1 MNAQPTSNINRT
13 VRRAFNNYKPPE
25 DITVS
30 QWAGKYRV
38 LSRENAA
45 EAGAWRNSRTPYL
58 VEIMDSFTNPKIKK
72 ISLVS
77 SSQVGKSE
85 LLNNIL
91 GYIIHQD
98 PASTLFVQPT
108 VDDAKKYS
116 RLRIAPM
123 IRDTDPLRER
133 VADVKSRDSGNTMLQ
148 KKFPGGMLT
157 MVGSN
162 SASGLAS
169 TPCKYVL
176 GDERDRWA
184 LSAGTEGDPWKL
196 AEARTTTFYN
206 AKMIEVST
214 PTIKGASAIEKGYNA
229 GTRERWCHQCPDC
242 GEWVEITFDDF
253 KFQFETIRQ
262 DRKKDFFIQ
271 ETSWCCPR
279 CGTVHTEEEMRAA
292 PVKWIAQNPEAIK
305 NGHRSFKLSAF
316 ASPWVSWESI
326 AYKFLISKDDPA
338 QLQTFYNTVLGEWWE
353 DRGGTIDNED
363 AMARREEYGAC
374 DDGKPVELPEGVLV
388 LTCGVDTQNDRL
400 EYEVVG
406 HGFYGETWGIKKGV
420 CMGDPNTEAPWER
433 LDDILDHVY
442 KFKDGRGLKLSI
454 TFVDSG
460 GLRTQDVYTQ
470 CAKRLP
476 KRVFAIKGQ
485 GGDGVPFTR
494 PPTKIKQVVDGRTIG
509 QVWLYS
515 LGVDAGKADVMN
527 NIKVQE
533 PGPKYCHFPLD
544 NSRGYDSRFF
554 EGLLSEKLVQKV
566 VNGRTKWAW
575 EKIAEH
581 IRNEPLDCRVYA
593 LAAFRVLDPDL
604 DAVAARLRTANGEP
618 VPQQQPQRKPRPKVK
633 KSNALG
639 EW

>member
-1 MNAQPTSNINRT
+1 MSNIDRT
-13 VRRAFNNYKPPE
+13 VRRAFSNYKPPE

-30 QWAGKYRV
+30 EWATKYRV

-45 EAGAWRNSRTPYL
+45 EAGPWRNSRTPYL
-58 VEIMDSFTNPKIKK
+58 VEVMDSFTDPAVKK
-72 ISLVS
+72 ITLVS

-85 LLNNIL
+85 LLNNVL

-108 VDDAKKYS
+108 VDDAKKFS

-123 IRDTDPLRER
+123 IRDSEALRER

-162 SASGLAS
+162 SPSGLAS

-206 AKMIEVST
+206 AKMVDVST
-214 PTIKGASAIEKGYNA
+214 PTIKGASAIEKTYNA

-242 GEWVEITFDDF
+242 GEWVELRFDDF
-253 KFQFETIRQ
+253 KFQYETVKQ
-262 DRKKDFFIQ
+262 DRKKDFFI
-271 ETSWCCPR
+271 TDTGWCCPC
-279 CGTVHTEEEMRAA
+279 CGVLHSEDEMRAA
-292 PVKWIAQNPEAIK
+292 PAKWIAENPDAVK

-316 ASPWVSWESI
+316 ASPWVPWESI
-326 AYKFLISKDDPA
+326 AYKFLTSKDDPA
-338 QLQTFYNTVLGEWWE
+338 ALQTFYNTVLGEWWQ
-353 DRGGTIDNED
+353 DRSGTMDSGD
-363 AMARREEYGAC
+363 VYARREDYGTME
-374 DDGKPVELPEGVLV
+374 DGTPVELPEGVLV

-406 HGFYGETWGIKKGV
+406 HGHYGETWGIKKGV
-420 CMGDPNTEAPWER
+420 CLGDPNTDAPWER
-433 LDDILDHVY
+433 LDDVIDRTY
-442 KFKDGRGLKLSI
+442 RFKDGTGLKLSI

-460 GLRTQDVYTQ
+460 GLRTQDVYKQ
-470 CAKRLP
+470 CRARLG

-494 PPTKIKQVVDGRTIG
+494 PPTKVKQVVDGKMMG
-509 QVWLYS
+509 QLWLYS

-527 NIKVQE
+527 NVKVQE

-544 NSRGYDSRFF
+544 RGYNSQYF
-554 EGLLSEKLVQKV
+554 EGLLSEKLVQKTT
-566 VNGRTKWAW
+566 NGRTRWAW

-604 DAVAARLRTANGEP
+604 DAVSARLRATTTVEQNK
-618 VPQQQPQRKPRPKVK
+618 QPPSARRFHSKVQ
-633 KSNALG
+633 KSSHMG
-639 EW
+639 YW

>member
-1 MNAQPTSNINRT
+1 
-13 VRRAFNNYKPPE
+13 
-25 DITVS
+25 
-30 QWAGKYRV
+30 
-38 LSRENAA
+38 
-45 EAGAWRNSRTPYL
+45 
-58 VEIMDSFTNPKIKK
+58 
-72 ISLVS
+72 
-77 SSQVGKSE
+77 
-85 LLNNIL
+85 
-91 GYIIHQD
+91 
-98 PASTLFVQPT
+98 
-108 VDDAKKYS
+108 
-116 RLRIAPM
+116 M
-123 IRDTDPLRER
+123 IRDTEPLRER
-133 VADVKSRDSGNTMLQ
+133 VADIKTRDSGNTMLQ

-157 MVGSN
+157 LVGSN
-162 SASGLAS
+162 SPSGLAS

-206 AKMIEVST
+206 AKMVEVST
-214 PTIKGASAIEKGYNA
+214 PTIKGASAIEKGFNA

-253 KFQFETIRQ
+253 KFDFETVKQ
-262 DRKKDFFIQ
+262 DRKKDFFIT
-271 ETSWCCPR
+271 ETCWCCPR
-279 CGTVHTEEEMRAA
+279 CGTVHTEEEMRSV
-292 PVKWIAQNPEAIK
+292 PCKWIAQNPDAIK

-338 QLQTFYNTVLGEWWE
+338 QLQTFYNTVLGDWWE
-353 DRGGTIDNED
+353 DRGETIDSED
-363 AMARREEYGAC
+363 AMARREDYGANA
-374 DDGKPVELPEGVLV
+374 DGSPVELPEGVLV

-406 HGFYGETWGIKKGV
+406 HGHYGETWGIKKGV
-420 CMGDPNTEAPWER
+420 CMGDPNTEEPWHR
-433 LDDILDHVY
+433 LDDVIDRTY
-442 KFKDGRGLKLSI
+442 CFQDGAGIKISI

-470 CAKRLP
+470 CRARLG

-494 PPTKIKQVVDGRTIG
+494 LPTKIKQVVDGKTVG
-509 QVWLYS
+509 QLWLYS

-527 NIKVQE
+527 NIRVQE

-544 NSRGYDSRFF
+544 NNRGYDSRYF
-554 EGLLSEKLVQKV
+554 EGLLSEKMVRKT
-566 VNGRTKWAW
+566 VNGRTKLAW

-604 DAVAARLRTANGEP
+604 DAVAARLHSVRSAATPAQSEVP
-618 VPQQQPQRKPRPKVK
+618 VRKARPKVTK
-633 KSNALG
+633 NSAAG

>member
-1 MNAQPTSNINRT
+1 MNNINRT
-13 VRRAFNNYKPPE
+13 VRRAFSNYKPPE

-30 QWAGKYRV
+30 RWASKYRV

-45 EAGAWRNSRTPYL
+45 EAGPWRNSRTPYL
-58 VEIMDSFTNPKIKK
+58 VEIMDSFTDPRVKK
-72 ISLVS
+72 ISVAS
-77 SSQVGKSE
+77 GSQVGKSE
-85 LLNNIL
+85 LLNNIM

-123 IRDTDPLRER
+123 IRDSDPLRER
-133 VADVKSRDSGNTMLQ
+133 VADVKTRDSGNTMLQ

-162 SASGLAS
+162 SPSGLAS

-206 AKMIEVST
+206 AKMVEVST

-229 GTRERWCHQCPDC
+229 GTRERWCHECPDC
-242 GEWVEITFDDF
+242 GEWVELCFDDF
-253 KFQFETIRQ
+253 KFQFETIKQ
-262 DRKKDFFIQ
+262 DRKKDFFV
-271 ETSWCCPR
+271 TSTGWCCPC
-279 CGTVHTEEEMRAA
+279 CGTLHTEEEMRAA
-292 PVKWIAQNPEAIK
+292 PVKWIAQNPDAIK

-338 QLQTFYNTVLGEWWE
+338 QLQTFYNTVLGDWWE

-363 AMARREEYGAC
+363 ALARREDYGARE
-374 DDGKPVELPEGVLV
+374 DGSPVELPEGVLV
-388 LTCGVDTQNDRL
+388 LTCGVDCQNDRL

-420 CMGDPNTEAPWER
+420 CTGDPNTDAPWQR
-433 LDDILDHVY
+433 LDDVIDHTY
-442 KFKDGRGLKLSI
+442 TFKDGKGLKLSI

-460 GLRTQDVYTQ
+460 GLRTQDVYAQ
-470 CAKRLP
+470 CRARLG

-485 GGDGVPFTR
+485 GGDGVPFTK
-494 PPTKIKQVVDGRTIG
+494 PPTKIKQVVNGKTMG
-509 QVWLYS
+509 QLWLYS

-544 NSRGYDSRFF
+544 HSRGYDSRYF
-554 EGLLSEKLVQKV
+554 EGLLSEKLVQKT

-575 EKIAEH
+575 EKISEH

-604 DAVAARLRTANGEP
+604 DAVAARLRAATTGE
-618 VPQQQPQRKPRPKVK
+618 QQPQPQRKARPKVK
-633 KSNALG
+633 KSSALG
-639 EW
+639 DW

>member
-1 MNAQPTSNINRT
+1 MTNINRT
-13 VRRAFNNYKPPE
+13 IRRAFSSYKPPE

-30 QWAGKYRV
+30 QWAAKYRV

-45 EAGAWRNSRTPYL
+45 EAGRWRNSRTPYL
-58 VEIMDSFTNPKIKK
+58 VDIMDSFTDPRVKK
-72 ISLVS
+72 ISVAS
-77 SSQVGKSE
+77 GSQVGKSE
-85 LLNNIL
+85 LLNNIM

-123 IRDTDPLRER
+123 IRDSDPLRER

-162 SASGLAS
+162 SPSGLAS

-206 AKMIEVST
+206 AKMVEVST

-242 GEWVEITFDDF
+242 GEWVELCFDDF
-253 KFQFETIRQ
+253 KFQFETIKQERN
-262 DRKKDFFIQ
+262 KKDFFIT
-271 ETSWCCPR
+271 ETGWCCPC
-279 CGTVHTEEEMRAA
+279 CGTIHTEEEMRAA
-292 PVKWIAQNPEAIK
+292 PVKWIAQNPDAIK

-338 QLQTFYNTVLGEWWE
+338 QLQTFYNTVLGDWWE

-363 AMARREEYGAC
+363 AMARREDYGTRA
-374 DDGKPVELPEGVLV
+374 DGSPVELPEGVLV
-388 LTCGVDTQNDRL
+388 LTCGVDCQNDRL

-420 CMGDPNTEAPWER
+420 CMGDPNTDAPWQR
-433 LDDILDHVY
+433 LDDVIDHTY
-442 KFKDGRGLKLSI
+442 TFKDGKGLKLSI

-470 CAKRLP
+470 CRARLS

-485 GGDGVPFTR
+485 GGDGVPFTK
-494 PPTKIKQVVDGRTIG
+494 PPTKIKQVVNGKMIG
-509 QVWLYS
+509 QLWLYS

-527 NIKVQE
+527 NIRVQE

-544 NSRGYDSRFF
+544 HARGYDSRYF
-554 EGLLSEKLVQKV
+554 EGLLSEKLVQKTT
-566 VNGRTKWAW
+566 NGRTRWAW
-575 EKIAEH
+575 EKISEH

-604 DAVAARLRTANGEP
+604 EAVADRLRAATTGE
-618 VPQQQPQRKPRPKVK
+618 QQPQLQRQARPKVK
-633 KSNALG
+633 KSTVQG
-639 EW
+639 YW

>member
-1 MNAQPTSNINRT
+1 MSNIDRT
-13 VRRAFNNYKPPE
+13 VRRAFSSYKPPE

-30 QWAGKYRV
+30 EWATKYRV

-45 EAGAWRNSRTPYL
+45 EAGPWRNNRTPYL
-58 VEIMDSFTNPKIKK
+58 VEVMDSFTDPMIKK
-72 ISLVS
+72 ITLVS

-85 LLNNIL
+85 LLINVL

-108 VDDAKKYS
+108 VDDAKKFS

-123 IRDTDPLRER
+123 IRDSEPLRER

-162 SASGLAS
+162 SPSGLAS

-206 AKMIEVST
+206 AKMVDVST
-214 PTIKGASAIEKGYNA
+214 PTIKGASAIEKTYNA

-242 GEWVEITFDDF
+242 KEWVELCFDDF
-253 KFQFETIRQ
+253 KFQYEMVKQ
-262 DRKKDFFIQ
+262 DRKKDFFI
-271 ETSWCCPR
+271 TDTGWCCPR
-279 CGTVHTEEEMRAA
+279 CGVLHTEEQMRTA
-292 PVKWIAQNPEAIK
+292 PAKWVAQNPDAVK

-316 ASPWVSWESI
+316 ASPWVPWESI
-326 AYKFLISKDDPA
+326 AYKFLSSKDDPA
-338 QLQTFYNTVLGEWWE
+338 ALQTFYNTVLGEWWE

-363 AMARREEYGAC
+363 AMARREDYGTC
-374 DDGKPVELPEGVLV
+374 EDGSPVELPEGVLV
-388 LTCGVDTQNDRL
+388 LTCGVDCQNDRL

-420 CMGDPNTEAPWER
+420 CLGDPNTETPWQR
-433 LDDILDHVY
+433 LDDVIDHTY
-442 KFKDGRGLKLSI
+442 KFKDGKGLKLSM

-460 GLRTQDVYTQ
+460 GLRTQDVYAQ
-470 CAKRLP
+470 CRARLG

-494 PPTKIKQVVDGRTIG
+494 PPTKIKQVVNGKTIG
-509 QVWLYS
+509 QLWLYS

-527 NIKVQE
+527 NIRVQE
-533 PGPKYCHFPLD
+533 AGPKYCHFPLD
-544 NSRGYDSRFF
+544 ETRGYDSRYF
-554 EGLLSEKLVQKV
+554 EGLLSEKLVQKT

-604 DAVAARLRTANGEP
+604 DAVSARLRAAPTT
-618 VPQQQPQRKPRPKVK
+618 VDQHQPLLRKLKPKVN
-633 KSNALG
+633 KSTAMG
-639 EW
+639 YW

>member
-1 MNAQPTSNINRT
+1 MSNINRT
-13 VRRAFNNYKPPE
+13 VRRAFANYSPPE

-30 QWAGKYRV
+30 QWAAKYRV

-45 EAGAWRNSRTPYL
+45 EAGHWRNSRTPYL
-58 VEIMDSFTNPKIKK
+58 VEVMDSFTDPMIKK
-72 ISLVS
+72 ITLVS

-85 LLNNIL
+85 LLNNVL

-108 VDDAKKYS
+108 VDDAKKFS

-123 IRDTDPLRER
+123 IRDSEPLRER
-133 VADVKSRDSGNTMLQ
+133 VADMKSRDSGNTMLQ

-162 SASGLAS
+162 SPSGLAS

-206 AKMIEVST
+206 AKMVDVST
-214 PTIKGASAIEKGYNA
+214 PTIKGASAIEKTYNA

-242 GEWVEITFDDF
+242 EEWVELCFDDF
-253 KFQFETIRQ
+253 KFQYETVKQ
-262 DRKKDFFIQ
+262 DRKKDFFIT
-271 ETSWCCPR
+271 ETGWCCPR
-279 CGTVHTEEEMRAA
+279 CGVLHTEEQMRMA
-292 PVKWIAQNPEAIK
+292 PAKWIAQNPDAVK

-316 ASPWVSWESI
+316 ASPWVPWESI
-326 AYKFLISKDDPA
+326 AYKFLSSKDDPA
-338 QLQTFYNTVLGEWWE
+338 ALQTFYNTVLGEWWQ
-353 DRGGTIDNED
+353 DRSGTMDSAD
-363 AMARREEYGAC
+363 VYARREDYGTME
-374 DDGKPVELPEGVLV
+374 DGSPVELPEGVLV

-406 HGFYGETWGIKKGV
+406 HGHYGETWGIKKGV
-420 CMGDPNTEAPWER
+420 CLGDPNTDAPWER
-433 LDDILDHVY
+433 LDDVIDRTY
-442 KFKDGRGLKLSI
+442 RFKDGTGLKLSI

-460 GLRTQDVYTQ
+460 GLRTQDVYKQ
-470 CAKRLP
+470 CRARLG

-485 GGDGVPFTR
+485 GGDGIPFTR
-494 PPTKIKQVVDGRTIG
+494 PPTKVKQVVDGKMMG
-509 QVWLYS
+509 QLWLYS

-527 NIKVQE
+527 NVKVQE
-533 PGPKYCHFPLD
+533 PGPKYCHFPLE
-544 NSRGYDSRFF
+544 RGYNSQYF
-554 EGLLSEKLVQKV
+554 EGLLSEKLVQKTT
-566 VNGRTKWAW
+566 NGRTRWAW

-604 DAVAARLRTANGEP
+604 DAVAARLRATTTVDQKKQPPP
-618 VPQQQPQRKPRPKVK
+618 VRRFHSKVQ
-633 KSNALG
+633 KSSHMG
-639 EW
+639 YW

>member
-1 MNAQPTSNINRT
+1 MSNIDRT
-13 VRRAFNNYKPPE
+13 VRRAFSNYKPPE

-30 QWAGKYRV
+30 EWATKYRV

-45 EAGAWRNSRTPYL
+45 EAGPWRNSRTPYL
-58 VEIMDSFTNPKIKK
+58 VEVMDSFTDPAVKK
-72 ISLVS
+72 ITLVS

-85 LLNNIL
+85 LLNNVL

-108 VDDAKKYS
+108 VDDAKKFS

-123 IRDTDPLRER
+123 IRDSEALRER

-162 SASGLAS
+162 SPSGLAS

-206 AKMIEVST
+206 AKMVDVST
-214 PTIKGASAIEKGYNA
+214 PTIKGASAIEKTYNA

-242 GEWVEITFDDF
+242 GEWVELQFDDF
-253 KFQFETIRQ
+253 KFHYETVKE
-262 DRKKDFFIQ
+262 DRKKDFFI
-271 ETSWCCPR
+271 TDTGWCCPR
-279 CGTVHTEEEMRAA
+279 CGVLHTEDEMRAA
-292 PVKWIAQNPEAIK
+292 PAKWVAQNPDAVK

-316 ASPWVSWESI
+316 ASPWVPWESI
-326 AYKFLISKDDPA
+326 AYKFLTSKDDPA
-338 QLQTFYNTVLGEWWE
+338 ALQTFYNTVLGEWWQ
-353 DRGGTIDNED
+353 DRSGTMDSGD
-363 AMARREEYGAC
+363 VYARREDYGAME
-374 DDGKPVELPEGVLV
+374 DGSPVELPEGVLV

-406 HGFYGETWGIKKGV
+406 HGHYGETWGIKKGV
-420 CMGDPNTEAPWER
+420 CLGDPNTDAPWER
-433 LDDILDHVY
+433 LDDVIDHTY
-442 KFKDGRGLKLSI
+442 RFKDGTGLKLSI

-460 GLRTQDVYTQ
+460 GLRTQDVYKQ
-470 CAKRLP
+470 CRARLG

-494 PPTKIKQVVDGRTIG
+494 PPTKVKQVVEGKMIG
-509 QVWLYS
+509 QLWLYS

-527 NIKVQE
+527 NVKVQE

-544 NSRGYDSRFF
+544 NSRGYNSQYF
-554 EGLLSEKLVQKV
+554 EGLLSEKLVQKTT
-566 VNGRTKWAW
+566 NGRTRWAW

-604 DAVAARLRTANGEP
+604 DAVAARLRAHTTVEQKKQTSP
-618 VPQQQPQRKPRPKVK
+618 VRRFHSKVQ
-633 KSNALG
+633 KSSHMG
-639 EW
+639 YW

>member
-1 MNAQPTSNINRT
+1 MTNINRT
-13 VRRAFNNYKPPE
+13 IRRAFSSYKPPE

-30 QWAGKYRV
+30 QWAAKYRV

-45 EAGAWRNSRTPYL
+45 EAGRWRNSRTPYL
-58 VEIMDSFTNPKIKK
+58 VDIMDSFTDPRVKK
-72 ISLVS
+72 ISVAS
-77 SSQVGKSE
+77 GSQVGKSE
-85 LLNNIL
+85 LLNNIM

-123 IRDTDPLRER
+123 IRDSDPLRER

-162 SASGLAS
+162 SPSGLAS

-206 AKMIEVST
+206 AKMVEVST

-242 GEWVEITFDDF
+242 GDWVELCFDDF
-253 KFQFETIRQ
+253 KFQFETIKQERN
-262 DRKKDFFIQ
+262 KKDFFIT
-271 ETSWCCPR
+271 ETGWCCPC
-279 CGTVHTEEEMRAA
+279 CGTIHTEEEMRAA
-292 PVKWIAQNPEAIK
+292 PVKWIAQNPDAIK

-338 QLQTFYNTVLGEWWE
+338 QLQTFYNTVLGDWWE

-363 AMARREEYGAC
+363 AMARREDYGTRA
-374 DDGKPVELPEGVLV
+374 DGSPVELPEGVLV
-388 LTCGVDTQNDRL
+388 LTCGVDCQNDRL

-420 CMGDPNTEAPWER
+420 CMGDPNTDAPWQR
-433 LDDILDHVY
+433 LDDVIDHTY
-442 KFKDGRGLKLSI
+442 TFKDGKGLKLSI

-470 CAKRLP
+470 CRARLS

-485 GGDGVPFTR
+485 GGDGVPFTK
-494 PPTKIKQVVDGRTIG
+494 PPTKIKQVVNGKMIG
-509 QVWLYS
+509 QLWLYS

-527 NIKVQE
+527 NIRVQE

-544 NSRGYDSRFF
+544 HARGYDSRYF
-554 EGLLSEKLVQKV
+554 EGLLSEKLVQKTT
-566 VNGRTKWAW
+566 NGRTRWAW
-575 EKIAEH
+575 EKISEH

-604 DAVAARLRTANGEP
+604 EAVATRLRAATTGE
-618 VPQQQPQRKPRPKVK
+618 QQPQLQRQARPKVK
-633 KSNALG
+633 KSTVQG
-639 EW
+639 YW

>member
-1 MNAQPTSNINRT
+1 MSNIDRT
-13 VRRAFNNYKPPE
+13 VRRAFSNYKPPE

-30 QWAGKYRV
+30 QWATKYRV

-45 EAGAWRNSRTPYL
+45 EAGPWRNSRTPYL
-58 VEIMDSFTNPKIKK
+58 VEVMDSFTDPAVKK
-72 ISLVS
+72 ITLVS

-85 LLNNIL
+85 LLNNVL

-108 VDDAKKYS
+108 VDDAKKFS

-123 IRDTDPLRER
+123 IRDSEALRER

-162 SASGLAS
+162 SPSGLAS

-206 AKMIEVST
+206 AKMVDVST
-214 PTIKGASAIEKGYNA
+214 PTIKGASAIEKTYNA

-242 GEWVEITFDDF
+242 GEWVELRFDDF
-253 KFQFETIRQ
+253 KFQYETVKQ
-262 DRKKDFFIQ
+262 DRKKDFFI
-271 ETSWCCPR
+271 TDTGWCCPC
-279 CGTVHTEEEMRAA
+279 CGVLHSEDEMRVA
-292 PVKWIAQNPEAIK
+292 PAKWIAENPDAVK

-316 ASPWVSWESI
+316 ASPWVPWESI
-326 AYKFLISKDDPA
+326 AYKFLSSKDDPA
-338 QLQTFYNTVLGEWWE
+338 ALQTFYNTVLGEWWQ
-353 DRGGTIDNED
+353 DRSGTMDSGD
-363 AMARREEYGAC
+363 VYARREDYGTME
-374 DDGKPVELPEGVLV
+374 DGTPVELPEGVLV

-406 HGFYGETWGIKKGV
+406 HGHYGETWGIKKGV
-420 CMGDPNTEAPWER
+420 CLGDPNTDAPWER
-433 LDDILDHVY
+433 LDDVIDRTY
-442 KFKDGRGLKLSI
+442 RFKDGTGLKLSI

-460 GLRTQDVYTQ
+460 GLRTQDVYKQ
-470 CAKRLP
+470 CRARLG

-494 PPTKIKQVVDGRTIG
+494 PPTKVKQVVDGKMIG
-509 QVWLYS
+509 QLWLYS

-527 NIKVQE
+527 NVKVQE

-544 NSRGYDSRFF
+544 RGYNSQYF
-554 EGLLSEKLVQKV
+554 EGLLSEKLVQKTT
-566 VNGRTKWAW
+566 NGRTRWAW

-604 DAVAARLRTANGEP
+604 DAVAARLRATTTVEQKKQPPP
-618 VPQQQPQRKPRPKVK
+618 VRRFHSKVQR
-633 KSNALG
+633 STHQG
-639 EW
+639 YW

>member
-1 MNAQPTSNINRT
+1 MNSDINRT
-13 VRRAFNNYKPPE
+13 VRRVFRNYKPPE

-30 QWAGKYRV
+30 QWAAKYRV

-45 EAGAWRNSRTPYL
+45 EAGRWRNTRTPYL
-58 VEIMDSFTNPKIKK
+58 VEIMDSFTDPRVKK
-72 ISLVS
+72 ISVAS
-77 SSQVGKSE
+77 GSQVGKSE

-91 GYIIHQD
+91 GHIIHQD

-123 IRDTDPLRER
+123 IRDTEPLRER
-133 VADVKSRDSGNTMLQ
+133 VADVKTRDSGNTMLQ

-162 SASGLAS
+162 SPSGLAS
-169 TPCKYVL
+169 TPCKFVL

-206 AKMIEVST
+206 AKMVEVST

-229 GTRERWCHQCPDC
+229 GTREHWCHQCPSF
-242 GEWVEITFDDF
+242 GEWVEICFDDF
-253 KFQFETIRQ
+253 KFEFETVKQ
-262 DRKKDFFIQ
+262 DRKKDYFIKS
-271 ETSWCCPR
+271 TAWCCPR
-279 CGTVHTEEEMRAA
+279 CGALHTEDEMRGA
-292 PVKWIAQNPEAIK
+292 PAKWIAQNPDGIK

-316 ASPWVSWESI
+316 ASPWVPWESI
-326 AYKFLISKDDPA
+326 AYKFLTSKDDPA
-338 QLQTFYNTVLGEWWE
+338 LLQTFYNTVLGDWWE
-353 DRGGTIDNED
+353 DRGDTIDNED
-363 AMARREEYGAC
+363 ALARREDYGARE
-374 DDGKPVELPEGVLV
+374 DGSPVELPEGVLV

-406 HGFYGETWGIKKGV
+406 HGFFGETWGIKKGI
-420 CMGDPNTEAPWER
+420 CMGDPNTDAPWQR
-433 LDDILDHVY
+433 LDDVIDHTY
-442 KFKDGRGLKLSI
+442 RFKDGRGLLISI

-460 GLRTQDVYTQ
+460 GLRTQDVYAQ
-470 CAKRLP
+470 CRARLA

-494 PPTKIKQVVDGRTIG
+494 PPTKIKQVVDGRNMG
-509 QVWLYS
+509 MLWLYS
-515 LGVDAGKADVMN
+515 LGVDAGKADVMS
-527 NIKVQE
+527 NIRVQE

-544 NSRGYDSRFF
+544 NTRGYDSRYF
-554 EGLLSEKLVQKV
+554 EGLLSEKLERKTT
-566 VNGRTKWAW
+566 NGRTRLVWV
-575 EKIAEH
+575 KIAEH

-604 DAVAARLRTANGEP
+604 EAVAARLRAAPAEP
-618 VPQQQPQRKPRPKVK
+618 KPTQPAPRKTRPKVK
-633 KSNALG
+633 KGNALG

>member
-1 MNAQPTSNINRT
+1 MSNIDRT
-13 VRRAFNNYKPPE
+13 VRRAFSNYKPPE

-30 QWAGKYRV
+30 EWATKYRV

-45 EAGAWRNSRTPYL
+45 EAGPWRNSRTPYL
-58 VEIMDSFTNPKIKK
+58 VEVMDSFTDPAVKK
-72 ISLVS
+72 ITLVS

-85 LLNNIL
+85 LLNNVL

-108 VDDAKKYS
+108 VDDAKKFS

-123 IRDTDPLRER
+123 IRDSEALRER

-162 SASGLAS
+162 SPSGLAS

-206 AKMIEVST
+206 AKMVDVST
-214 PTIKGASAIEKGYNA
+214 PTIKGASAIEKTYNA
-229 GTRERWCHQCPDC
+229 GTRERWSHQCPDC
-242 GEWVEITFDDF
+242 KEWVELRFDDF
-253 KFQFETIRQ
+253 KFKYETVKQ
-262 DRKKDFFIQ
+262 DRKKDFFIT
-271 ETSWCCPR
+271 ETGWCCPC
-279 CGTVHTEEEMRAA
+279 CGVLHSEDEMRAA
-292 PVKWIAQNPEAIK
+292 PAKWIAENPDAVK

-316 ASPWVSWESI
+316 ASPWVPWESI
-326 AYKFLISKDDPA
+326 AYKFLTSKDDPA
-338 QLQTFYNTVLGEWWE
+338 ALQTFYNTVLGEWWQ
-353 DRGGTIDNED
+353 DSSGTMDSAD
-363 AMARREEYGAC
+363 VYARREDYGTME
-374 DDGKPVELPEGVLV
+374 DGSPVELPEGVLV

-406 HGFYGETWGIKKGV
+406 HGHYGETWGIKKGV
-420 CMGDPNTEAPWER
+420 CLGDPNTDAPWER
-433 LDDILDHVY
+433 LDDVIDRTY
-442 KFKDGRGLKLSI
+442 RFKDGTGLKLSI

-460 GLRTQDVYTQ
+460 GLRTQDVYKQ
-470 CAKRLP
+470 CRARLG

-494 PPTKIKQVVDGRTIG
+494 PPTKVKQVVDGKMIG
-509 QVWLYS
+509 QLWLYS

-527 NIKVQE
+527 NVKVQE

-544 NSRGYDSRFF
+544 RGYNSQYF
-554 EGLLSEKLVQKV
+554 EGLLSEKLVQKTT
-566 VNGRTKWAW
+566 NGRTRWAW

-604 DAVAARLRTANGEP
+604 DAVSARLRANTTAEQKKQPPP
-618 VPQQQPQRKPRPKVK
+618 VRRFHSKVQR
-633 KSNALG
+633 STHQG
-639 EW
+639 YW

>member
-1 MNAQPTSNINRT
+1 MTNINRT
-13 VRRAFNNYKPPE
+13 VRRAFSNYKPPE

-30 QWAGKYRV
+30 QWAAKYRV

-45 EAGAWRNSRTPYL
+45 EAGRWRNSRTPYL
-58 VEIMDSFTNPKIKK
+58 VEIMDSFTDPRIKK
-72 ISLVS
+72 ITVASG
-77 SSQVGKSE
+77 SQVGKSE
-85 LLNNIL
+85 LLNNIM

-123 IRDTDPLRER
+123 IRDSDPLRER

-162 SASGLAS
+162 SPSGLAS

-206 AKMIEVST
+206 AKMVEVST

-242 GEWVEITFDDF
+242 GEWVELCFDDF
-253 KFQFETIRQ
+253 KFQFETIKQ
-262 DRKKDFFIQ
+262 DRNKKDFFI
-271 ETSWCCPR
+271 TDTGWCCPC
-279 CGTVHTEEEMRAA
+279 CGTIHTEEEMRAA
-292 PVKWIAQNPEAIK
+292 PVKWIAQNPDAIK

-338 QLQTFYNTVLGEWWE
+338 QLQTFYNTVLGDWWE
-353 DRGGTIDNED
+353 DRGGTIDNEE
-363 AMARREEYGAC
+363 AMSRREDYGTCA
-374 DDGKPVELPEGVLV
+374 DGSPVELPEGVLV
-388 LTCGVDTQNDRL
+388 LTCGVDCQNDRL

-406 HGFYGETWGIKKGV
+406 HGFYGETWGIKKGI
-420 CMGDPNTEAPWER
+420 CMGDPNTDAPWQR
-433 LDDILDHVY
+433 LDDVIDHTY
-442 KFKDGRGLKLSI
+442 TFKDGRGLKLSI

-460 GLRTQDVYTQ
+460 GLRTQDVYSQ
-470 CAKRLP
+470 CRARLS

-485 GGDGVPFTR
+485 GGDGVPFTK
-494 PPTKIKQVVDGRTIG
+494 PPTKIKQVVDGKMIG
-509 QVWLYS
+509 QLWLYS

-527 NIKVQE
+527 NIRVQE

-544 NSRGYDSRFF
+544 HARGYDSRYF
-554 EGLLSEKLVQKV
+554 EGLLSEKLVQKTT
-566 VNGRTKWAW
+566 NGRTRWAW

-604 DAVAARLRTANGEP
+604 EAVATRLRAATAGEQE
-618 VPQQQPQRKPRPKVK
+618 PQSQRKTRPKVTK
-633 KSNALG
+633 TTVQG
-639 EW
+639 YW

>member
-1 MNAQPTSNINRT
+1 MTNINRT
-13 VRRAFNNYKPPE
+13 VRRAFSSYKPPE

-30 QWAGKYRV
+30 QWAAKYRV

-45 EAGAWRNSRTPYL
+45 EAGRWRNSRTPYL
-58 VEIMDSFTNPKIKK
+58 VDIMDSFTDPRVKK
-72 ISLVS
+72 ITVASG
-77 SSQVGKSE
+77 SQVGKSE
-85 LLNNIL
+85 LLNNIM

-123 IRDTDPLRER
+123 IRDSDPLRER

-162 SASGLAS
+162 SPSGLAS

-206 AKMIEVST
+206 AKMVEVST

-242 GEWVEITFDDF
+242 GEWVELCFDDF
-253 KFQFETIRQ
+253 KFQFETIKQERN
-262 DRKKDFFIQ
+262 KKDFFIT
-271 ETSWCCPR
+271 ETGWCCPC
-279 CGTVHTEEEMRAA
+279 CGTLHTEEEMRAA
-292 PVKWIAQNPEAIK
+292 PVKWIAQNPDAIK

-338 QLQTFYNTVLGEWWE
+338 QLQTFYNTVLGDWWE
-353 DRGGTIDNED
+353 DRGGTIDHED
-363 AMARREEYGAC
+363 AMSRREDYGTSA
-374 DDGKPVELPEGVLV
+374 DGSPVELPEGVLV
-388 LTCGVDTQNDRL
+388 LTCGVDCQNDRL

-406 HGFYGETWGIKKGV
+406 HGFYGETWGIKKGI
-420 CMGDPNTEAPWER
+420 CMGDPNTDAPWQR
-433 LDDILDHVY
+433 LDDVIDHTY
-442 KFKDGRGLKLSI
+442 TFKDGRGLKLSI

-470 CAKRLP
+470 CRARLS

-485 GGDGVPFTR
+485 GGDGVPFTK
-494 PPTKIKQVVDGRTIG
+494 PPTKIKQVVDGKMIG
-509 QVWLYS
+509 QLWLYS

-527 NIKVQE
+527 NIRVQE

-544 NSRGYDSRFF
+544 HARGYDSRYF
-554 EGLLSEKLVQKV
+554 EGLLSEKLVQKTT
-566 VNGRTKWAW
+566 NGRTRWAW

-604 DAVAARLRTANGEP
+604 EAVAARLRAVTAGEQEP
-618 VPQQQPQRKPRPKVK
+618 QPQRQARPKVK
-633 KSNALG
+633 KTTVQG
-639 EW
+639 YW

>member
-1 MNAQPTSNINRT
+1 MNSINRT
-13 VRRAFNNYKPPE
+13 VRRAFSSYKPPE

-45 EAGAWRNSRTPYL
+45 EAGRWRNSRTPYL
-58 VEIMDSFTNPKIKK
+58 VEIMDSFTDPRVKK
-72 ISLVS
+72 ISVAS
-77 SSQVGKSE
+77 GSQVGKSE
-85 LLNNIL
+85 LLNNIM

-123 IRDTDPLRER
+123 IRDSDPLRER

-162 SASGLAS
+162 SPSGLAS

-206 AKMIEVST
+206 AKMVEVST

-242 GEWVEITFDDF
+242 GEWVELQFDDF
-253 KFQFETIRQ
+253 KFQFETIKQ
-262 DRKKDFFIQ
+262 DRNKKDFFV
-271 ETSWCCPR
+271 TSTGWCCPC
-279 CGTVHTEEEMRAA
+279 CGTLHTEEEMRAA
-292 PVKWIAQNPEAIK
+292 PVKWIAQNPDAIK

-316 ASPWVSWESI
+316 ASPWVHWESI
-326 AYKFLISKDDPA
+326 AYKFLIAKDDPA
-338 QLQTFYNTVLGEWWE
+338 QLQTFYNTVLGDWWE

-363 AMARREEYGAC
+363 AMSRREDYGTCA
-374 DDGKPVELPEGVLV
+374 DGSPVELPEGVLV
-388 LTCGVDTQNDRL
+388 LTCGVDCQNDRL

-420 CMGDPNTEAPWER
+420 CMGDPNTDAPWQR
-433 LDDILDHVY
+433 LDDVIDHTY
-442 KFKDGRGLKLSI
+442 TFKDGKGLKLSI

-460 GLRTQDVYTQ
+460 GLRTQDVYNQ
-470 CAKRLP
+470 CRARLG

-485 GGDGVPFTR
+485 GGDGVPFTK
-494 PPTKIKQVVDGRTIG
+494 PPTKIKQVVNGKTIG
-509 QVWLYS
+509 QLWLYS

-527 NIKVQE
+527 NIRVQE

-544 NSRGYDSRFF
+544 HSRGYDSRYF
-554 EGLLSEKLVQKV
+554 EGLLSEKLVQKTT
-566 VNGRTKWAW
+566 NGRTKWAW
-575 EKIAEH
+575 EKISEH

-604 DAVAARLRTANGEP
+604 DAVATRLRATTAGE
-618 VPQQQPQRKPRPKVK
+618 QQPQPQRKARPKVK
-633 KSNALG
+633 KNAAVG
-639 EW
+639 DW

>member
-1 MNAQPTSNINRT
+1 MSNINRT
-13 VRRAFNNYKPPE
+13 VRRAFANYSPPE

-30 QWAGKYRV
+30 QWAAKYRV

-45 EAGAWRNSRTPYL
+45 EAGHWRNSRTPYL
-58 VEIMDSFTNPKIKK
+58 VEVMDSFTDPMIKK
-72 ISLVS
+72 ITLVS

-85 LLNNIL
+85 LLNNVL

-108 VDDAKKYS
+108 VDDAKKFS

-123 IRDTDPLRER
+123 IRDSEPLRER
-133 VADVKSRDSGNTMLQ
+133 VADMKSRDSGNTMLQ

-162 SASGLAS
+162 SPSGLAS

-206 AKMIEVST
+206 AKMVDVST
-214 PTIKGASAIEKGYNA
+214 PTIKGASAIEKTYNA

-242 GEWVEITFDDF
+242 KEWVELCFDDF
-253 KFQFETIRQ
+253 KFQYETVKQ
-262 DRKKDFFIQ
+262 DRKKDFFIT
-271 ETSWCCPR
+271 ETGWCCPR
-279 CGTVHTEEEMRAA
+279 CGVLHTEEQMRVA
-292 PVKWIAQNPEAIK
+292 PAKWIAQNPDAVK

-316 ASPWVSWESI
+316 ASPWVPWESI
-326 AYKFLISKDDPA
+326 AYKFLSSKDDPA
-338 QLQTFYNTVLGEWWE
+338 ALQTFYNTVLGEWWQ
-353 DRGGTIDNED
+353 DRSGTMDSAD
-363 AMARREEYGAC
+363 VYARREDYGVME
-374 DDGKPVELPEGVLV
+374 DGSPVELPEGVLV

-406 HGFYGETWGIKKGV
+406 HGHYGETWGIKKGV
-420 CMGDPNTEAPWER
+420 CLGDPNTDAPWER
-433 LDDILDHVY
+433 LDDVIDRTY
-442 KFKDGRGLKLSI
+442 RFKDGTGLKLSI

-460 GLRTQDVYTQ
+460 GLRTQDVYKQ
-470 CAKRLP
+470 CRARLG

-485 GGDGVPFTR
+485 GGDGIPFTR
-494 PPTKIKQVVDGRTIG
+494 PPTKVKQVVDGKMMG
-509 QVWLYS
+509 QLWLYS

-527 NIKVQE
+527 NVKVQE

-544 NSRGYDSRFF
+544 NGYNSQYF
-554 EGLLSEKLVQKV
+554 EGLLSEKLVQKTT
-566 VNGRTKWAW
+566 NGRTRWAW

-604 DAVAARLRTANGEP
+604 DAVAARLRANTTVEQKKQPPP
-618 VPQQQPQRKPRPKVK
+618 VRRFHSKVQR
-633 KSNALG
+633 STHQG
-639 EW
+639 YW

>member
-1 MNAQPTSNINRT
+1 MSNIDRT
-13 VRRAFNNYKPPE
+13 VRRAFSNYKPPE

-30 QWAGKYRV
+30 EWATKYRV

-45 EAGAWRNSRTPYL
+45 EAGPWRNSRTPYL
-58 VEIMDSFTNPKIKK
+58 VEVMDSFTDPAVKK
-72 ISLVS
+72 ITLVS

-85 LLNNIL
+85 LLNNVL

-108 VDDAKKYS
+108 VDDAKKFS

-123 IRDTDPLRER
+123 IRDSEALRER

-162 SASGLAS
+162 SPSGLAS

-206 AKMIEVST
+206 AKMVDVST
-214 PTIKGASAIEKGYNA
+214 PTIKGASAIEKTYNA

-242 GEWVEITFDDF
+242 EEWVELRFDDF
-253 KFQFETIRQ
+253 KFQYETVKQ
-262 DRKKDFFIQ
+262 DRKKDFFIT
-271 ETSWCCPR
+271 ETGWCCPC
-279 CGTVHTEEEMRAA
+279 CGVLHSEDEMRSA
-292 PVKWIAQNPEAIK
+292 PAKWIAENPDAVK

-316 ASPWVSWESI
+316 ASPWVPWESI
-326 AYKFLISKDDPA
+326 AYKFITSKDDPA
-338 QLQTFYNTVLGEWWE
+338 ALQTFYNTVLGEWWQ
-353 DRGGTIDNED
+353 DRSGTMDSAD
-363 AMARREEYGAC
+363 VYARREDYGTME
-374 DDGKPVELPEGVLV
+374 DGSPVELPEGVLV

-406 HGFYGETWGIKKGV
+406 HGHYGETWGIKKGV
-420 CMGDPNTEAPWER
+420 CLGDPNTDAPWER
-433 LDDILDHVY
+433 LDDVIDRTY
-442 KFKDGRGLKLSI
+442 RFKDGTGLKLSI

-460 GLRTQDVYTQ
+460 GLRTQDVYKQ
-470 CAKRLP
+470 CRARLG

-485 GGDGVPFTR
+485 GGDGIPFTR
-494 PPTKIKQVVDGRTIG
+494 PPTKVKQVVDGKMMG
-509 QVWLYS
+509 QLWLYS

-527 NIKVQE
+527 NVKVQE

-544 NSRGYDSRFF
+544 RGYNSQYF
-554 EGLLSEKLVQKV
+554 EGLLSEKLVQKTT
-566 VNGRTKWAW
+566 NGRTRWAW

-604 DAVAARLRTANGEP
+604 DAVAARLRATTTVEQKKQPPP
-618 VPQQQPQRKPRPKVK
+618 VRRFHSKVQ
-633 KSNALG
+633 KSSHMG
-639 EW
+639 YW

>member
-1 MNAQPTSNINRT
+1 MNNIDRT
-13 VRRAFNNYKPPE
+13 VRYAFSNYKPPE

-30 QWAGKYRV
+30 EWATKYRV

-45 EAGAWRNSRTPYL
+45 EAGPWRNSRTPYL
-58 VEIMDSFTNPKIKK
+58 VEVMDSFTDPMIKK
-72 ISLVS
+72 ITLVS

-85 LLNNIL
+85 LLNNVL

-108 VDDAKKYS
+108 VDDAKKFS

-123 IRDTDPLRER
+123 IRDSEALRER

-162 SASGLAS
+162 SPSGLAS

-206 AKMIEVST
+206 AKMVDVST
-214 PTIKGASAIEKGYNA
+214 PTIKGASAIEKTYNA

-242 GEWVEITFDDF
+242 KEWVELCFDDF
-253 KFQFETIRQ
+253 KFHYEMVKQ
-262 DRKKDFFIQ
+262 DRKKDFFI
-271 ETSWCCPR
+271 TDTGWCCPR
-279 CGTVHTEEEMRAA
+279 CGVLHTEEQMRSA
-292 PVKWIAQNPEAIK
+292 PAKWIAQNPDAVK

-316 ASPWVSWESI
+316 ASPWVPWESI
-326 AYKFLISKDDPA
+326 AYKFLSSKDDPA
-338 QLQTFYNTVLGEWWE
+338 ALQTFYNTVLGEWWE

-363 AMARREEYGAC
+363 AMARREDYGAC
-374 DDGKPVELPEGVLV
+374 EDGSPVELPEGVLV
-388 LTCGVDTQNDRL
+388 LTCGVDCQNDRL

-420 CMGDPNTEAPWER
+420 CLGDPNTETPWQR
-433 LDDILDHVY
+433 LDDVIDHTY
-442 KFKDGRGLKLSI
+442 KFKDGKGLKLSM

-460 GLRTQDVYTQ
+460 GLRTQDVYAQ
-470 CAKRLP
+470 CRARLG

-494 PPTKIKQVVDGRTIG
+494 PPTKIKQVVNGKTIG
-509 QVWLYS
+509 QLWLYS

-527 NIKVQE
+527 NIRVQE

-544 NSRGYDSRFF
+544 ESRGYDSRYF
-554 EGLLSEKLVQKV
+554 EGLLSEKLVQKT

-604 DAVAARLRTANGEP
+604 DAVSARLRAAPTT
-618 VPQQQPQRKPRPKVK
+618 VDQHQPLLRKLKPKVN
-633 KSNALG
+633 KSTAMG
-639 EW
+639 YW

>member
-1 MNAQPTSNINRT
+1 MQPNNINRT
-13 VRRAFNNYKPPE
+13 IRRAFGSYKPPE

-30 QWAGKYRV
+30 QWAKKYRV

-45 EAGAWRNSRTPYL
+45 EAGPWRNSRTPYL
-58 VEIMDSFTNPKIKK
+58 VEIMDSFTDSRTKK
-72 ISLVS
+72 ITLVS

-214 PTIKGASAIEKGYNA
+214 PTIKGMSAIEKGFNA

-242 GEWVEITFDDF
+242 GEWVEITFDAF
-253 KFQFETIRQ
+253 KFQFETVKQ
-262 DRKKDFFIQ
+262 DRKKDFFVTD
-271 ETSWCCPR
+271 TSWCCPC
-279 CGTVHTEEEMRAA
+279 CGTIHTEEEMKAA
-292 PVKWIAQNPEAIK
+292 PCKWIAQNPAAIQ

-353 DRGGTIDNED
+353 DRGGTFDNED
-363 AMARREEYGAC
+363 AMARREDYGEA
-374 DDGKPVELPEGVLV
+374 DGKPVELPEGVLV

-406 HGFYGETWGIKKGV
+406 HGHYGETWGIKKGV
-420 CMGDPNTEAPWER
+420 CIGDPNTEAPWQQ
-433 LDDILDHVY
+433 LDDVIDHVY
-442 KFKDGRGLKLSI
+442 RFKDGRGLKLSI

-460 GLRTQDVYTQ
+460 GLRTQDVYAQ
-470 CAKRLP
+470 CRKRLP

-494 PPTKIKQVVDGRTIG
+494 PPTKIKQVVDGRNMG
-509 QVWLYS
+509 MLWLYS
-515 LGVDAGKADVMN
+515 LGVDAGKADVMS
-527 NIKVQE
+527 NIRVQE

-544 NSRGYDSRFF
+544 NTRGYDSRYF
-554 EGLLSEKLVQKV
+554 EGLLSEKLERKTT
-566 VNGRTKWAW
+566 NGRTRLVWV
-575 EKIAEH
+575 KIAEH

-604 DAVAARLRTANGEP
+604 EAVAARLRAAPAEP
-618 VPQQQPQRKPRPKVK
+618 KPTQPAPRKTRPKVK
-633 KSNALG
+633 KSSALG

>member
-1 MNAQPTSNINRT
+1 MSNINRT
-13 VRRAFNNYKPPE
+13 VRRAFANYSPPE

-30 QWAGKYRV
+30 QWAAKYRV

-45 EAGAWRNSRTPYL
+45 EAGHWRNSRTPYL
-58 VEIMDSFTNPKIKK
+58 VEVMDSFTDPMIKK
-72 ISLVS
+72 ITLVS

-85 LLNNIL
+85 LLNNVL

-108 VDDAKKYS
+108 VDDAKKFS

-123 IRDTDPLRER
+123 IRDSEPLRER
-133 VADVKSRDSGNTMLQ
+133 VADMKSRDSGNTMLQ

-162 SASGLAS
+162 SPSGLAS

-206 AKMIEVST
+206 AKMVDVST
-214 PTIKGASAIEKGYNA
+214 PTIKGASAIEKTYNA

-242 GEWVEITFDDF
+242 EEWVELCFDDF
-253 KFQFETIRQ
+253 KFQYETVKQ
-262 DRKKDFFIQ
+262 DRKKDFFIT
-271 ETSWCCPR
+271 ETGWCCPR
-279 CGTVHTEEEMRAA
+279 CGVLHTEEQMRMA
-292 PVKWIAQNPEAIK
+292 PAKWIAQNPEAVK

-316 ASPWVSWESI
+316 ASPWVPWESI
-326 AYKFLISKDDPA
+326 AYKFLSSKDDPA
-338 QLQTFYNTVLGEWWE
+338 ALQTFYNTVLGEWWQ
-353 DRGGTIDNED
+353 DRSGTMDSAD
-363 AMARREEYGAC
+363 VYARREDYGTME
-374 DDGKPVELPEGVLV
+374 DGSPVELPEGVLV

-406 HGFYGETWGIKKGV
+406 HGHYGETWGIKKGV
-420 CMGDPNTEAPWER
+420 CLGDPNTDAPWER
-433 LDDILDHVY
+433 LDDVIDRTY
-442 KFKDGRGLKLSI
+442 RFKDGTGLKLSI

-460 GLRTQDVYTQ
+460 GLRTQDVYKQ
-470 CAKRLP
+470 CRARLG

-485 GGDGVPFTR
+485 GGDGIPFTR
-494 PPTKIKQVVDGRTIG
+494 PPTKVKQVVDGKMMG
-509 QVWLYS
+509 QLWLYS

-527 NIKVQE
+527 NVKVQE

-544 NSRGYDSRFF
+544 NGYNSQYF
-554 EGLLSEKLVQKV
+554 EGLLSEKLVQKTT
-566 VNGRTKWAW
+566 NGRTRWAW

-604 DAVAARLRTANGEP
+604 DAVAARLRAATTGDQKKQPPP
-618 VPQQQPQRKPRPKVK
+618 VRRFHSKVQ
-633 KSNALG
+633 KSSHMG
-639 EW
+639 YW

>member
-1 MNAQPTSNINRT
+1 MTNINRT
-13 VRRAFNNYKPPE
+13 IRRAFSSYKPPE

-30 QWAGKYRV
+30 QWAAKYRV

-45 EAGAWRNSRTPYL
+45 EAGRWRNSRTPYL
-58 VEIMDSFTNPKIKK
+58 VDIMDSFTDPRVKK
-72 ISLVS
+72 ITVASG
-77 SSQVGKSE
+77 SQVGKSE
-85 LLNNIL
+85 LLNNIM

-123 IRDTDPLRER
+123 IRDSDPLRER
-133 VADVKSRDSGNTMLQ
+133 VADVKTRDSGNTMLQ

-162 SASGLAS
+162 SPSGLAS

-206 AKMIEVST
+206 AKMVEVST

-242 GEWVEITFDDF
+242 GEWVELCFDDF
-253 KFQFETIRQ
+253 KFQFETIKQ
-262 DRKKDFFIQ
+262 DRNKKDFFIT
-271 ETSWCCPR
+271 ETGWCCPC
-279 CGTVHTEEEMRAA
+279 CGTLHTEEEMRAA
-292 PVKWIAQNPEAIK
+292 PVKWIAQNPDAIK

-338 QLQTFYNTVLGEWWE
+338 QLQTFYNTVLGDWWE
-353 DRGGTIDNED
+353 DRGGTIDNEE
-363 AMARREEYGAC
+363 AMSRREDYGTCA
-374 DDGKPVELPEGVLV
+374 DGSPVELPEGVLV

-406 HGFYGETWGIKKGV
+406 HGFYGETWGIKKGI
-420 CMGDPNTEAPWER
+420 CMGDPNTDAPWQR
-433 LDDILDHVY
+433 LDDVIDHTY
-442 KFKDGRGLKLSI
+442 TFKDGKGLKLSI

-470 CAKRLP
+470 CRARLS

-485 GGDGVPFTR
+485 GGDGVPFTK
-494 PPTKIKQVVDGRTIG
+494 PPTKIKQVVNGKMIG
-509 QVWLYS
+509 QLWLYS

-527 NIKVQE
+527 NIRVQE

-544 NSRGYDSRFF
+544 HARGYDSRYF
-554 EGLLSEKLVQKV
+554 EGLLSEKLVQKTT
-566 VNGRTKWAW
+566 NGRTRWAW
-575 EKIAEH
+575 EKISEH

-604 DAVAARLRTANGEP
+604 EAVAARLRAATTGE
-618 VPQQQPQRKPRPKVK
+618 QQPQLQRQARPKVK
-633 KSNALG
+633 KSTVQG
-639 EW
+639 YW

>member
-1 MNAQPTSNINRT
+1 MSNINRT
-13 VRRAFNNYKPPE
+13 VRRAFANYSPPE

-30 QWAGKYRV
+30 QWAAKYRV

-45 EAGAWRNSRTPYL
+45 EAGHWRNSRTPYL
-58 VEIMDSFTNPKIKK
+58 VEVMDSFTDPMIKK
-72 ISLVS
+72 ITLVS

-108 VDDAKKYS
+108 VDDAKKFS

-123 IRDTDPLRER
+123 IRDSEPLRER
-133 VADVKSRDSGNTMLQ
+133 VADMKSRDSGNTMLQ

-162 SASGLAS
+162 SPSGLAS

-206 AKMIEVST
+206 AKMVDVST
-214 PTIKGASAIEKGYNA
+214 PTIKGASAIEKTYNA

-242 GEWVEITFDDF
+242 KEWVELCFDDF
-253 KFQFETIRQ
+253 KFQYETVKQ
-262 DRKKDFFIQ
+262 DRKKDFFIT
-271 ETSWCCPR
+271 ETGWCCPR
-279 CGTVHTEEEMRAA
+279 CGVLHTEEQMRMA
-292 PVKWIAQNPEAIK
+292 PAKWIAQNPDAVK

-316 ASPWVSWESI
+316 ASPWVPWESI
-326 AYKFLISKDDPA
+326 AYKFLSSKDDPA
-338 QLQTFYNTVLGEWWE
+338 ALQTFYNTVLGEWWQ
-353 DRGGTIDNED
+353 DRSGTMDSAD
-363 AMARREEYGAC
+363 VYARREDYGTME
-374 DDGKPVELPEGVLV
+374 DGSPVELPEGVLV

-406 HGFYGETWGIKKGV
+406 HGHYGETWGIKKGV
-420 CMGDPNTEAPWER
+420 CLGDPNTDAPWER
-433 LDDILDHVY
+433 LDDVIDRTY
-442 KFKDGRGLKLSI
+442 RFKDGTGLKLSI

-460 GLRTQDVYTQ
+460 GLRTQDVYKQ
-470 CAKRLP
+470 CRARLG

-485 GGDGVPFTR
+485 GGDGIPFTR
-494 PPTKIKQVVDGRTIG
+494 PPTKVKQVVDGKMMG
-509 QVWLYS
+509 QLWLYS

-527 NIKVQE
+527 NVKVQE

-544 NSRGYDSRFF
+544 NGYNSQYF
-554 EGLLSEKLVQKV
+554 EGLLSEKLVQKTT
-566 VNGRTKWAW
+566 NGRTRWAW

-604 DAVAARLRTANGEP
+604 DAVAARLRATTTVEQKKQPPP
-618 VPQQQPQRKPRPKVK
+618 VRRFHSKVQ
-633 KSNALG
+633 KSSHMG
-639 EW
+639 YW

>member
-1 MNAQPTSNINRT
+1 MSNIDRT
-13 VRRAFNNYKPPE
+13 VRRAFSNYKPPE

-30 QWAGKYRV
+30 QWATKYRV

-45 EAGAWRNSRTPYL
+45 EAGPWRNSRTPYL
-58 VEIMDSFTNPKIKK
+58 VEVMDSFTDPAVKK
-72 ISLVS
+72 ITLVS

-85 LLNNIL
+85 LLNNVL

-108 VDDAKKYS
+108 VDDAKKFS

-123 IRDTDPLRER
+123 IRDSEALRER

-162 SASGLAS
+162 SPSGLAS

-206 AKMIEVST
+206 AKMVDVST
-214 PTIKGASAIEKGYNA
+214 PTIKGASAIEKTYNA

-242 GEWVEITFDDF
+242 GEWVELRFDDF
-253 KFQFETIRQ
+253 KFQYETVKQ
-262 DRKKDFFIQ
+262 DRKKDFFI
-271 ETSWCCPR
+271 TDTGWCCPC
-279 CGTVHTEEEMRAA
+279 CGVLHSEDEMRVA
-292 PVKWIAQNPEAIK
+292 PAKWIAENPDAVK

-316 ASPWVSWESI
+316 ASPWVPWESI
-326 AYKFLISKDDPA
+326 AYKFLSSKDDPA
-338 QLQTFYNTVLGEWWE
+338 ALQTFYNTVLGEWWQ
-353 DRGGTIDNED
+353 DRSGTMDSGD
-363 AMARREEYGAC
+363 VYARREDYGTME
-374 DDGKPVELPEGVLV
+374 DGTPVELPEGVLV

-406 HGFYGETWGIKKGV
+406 HGHYGETWGIKKGV
-420 CMGDPNTEAPWER
+420 CLGDPNTDAPWER
-433 LDDILDHVY
+433 LDDVIDRTY
-442 KFKDGRGLKLSI
+442 RFKDGTGLKLSI

-460 GLRTQDVYTQ
+460 GLRTQDVYKQ
-470 CAKRLP
+470 CRARLG

-494 PPTKIKQVVDGRTIG
+494 PPTKVKQVVDGKMIG
-509 QVWLYS
+509 QLWLYS

-527 NIKVQE
+527 NVKVQE

-544 NSRGYDSRFF
+544 RGYNSQYF
-554 EGLLSEKLVQKV
+554 EGLLSEKLVQKTT
-566 VNGRTKWAW
+566 NGRTRWAW

-604 DAVAARLRTANGEP
+604 DAVAARLRATTIVELKKQPPP
-618 VPQQQPQRKPRPKVK
+618 VRRFHSKVQR
-633 KSNALG
+633 STHQG
-639 EW
+639 YW

>member
-1 MNAQPTSNINRT
+1 MSNINRT
-13 VRRAFNNYKPPE
+13 VRRAFSSYKPPE
-25 DITVS
+25 DISVS
-30 QWAGKYRV
+30 EWAAKYRV

-45 EAGAWRNSRTPYL
+45 EAGPWRNSRTPYL
-58 VEIMDSFTNPKIKK
+58 VEVMDSFTDPTVKK
-72 ISLVS
+72 ITLVS

-85 LLNNIL
+85 LLNNVL

-108 VDDAKKYS
+108 VDDAKKFS

-123 IRDTDPLRER
+123 IRDSEALRER

-162 SASGLAS
+162 SPSGLAS

-206 AKMIEVST
+206 AKMVDVST
-214 PTIKGASAIEKGYNA
+214 PTIKGASAIEKTYNA

-242 GEWVEITFDDF
+242 GEWVELRFDDF
-253 KFQFETIRQ
+253 KFQFETVRQ
-262 DRKKDFFIQ
+262 ERKKDFFI
-271 ETSWCCPR
+271 TDTGWCCPC
-279 CGTVHTEEEMRAA
+279 CGVLHTEDEMRAA
-292 PVKWIAQNPEAIK
+292 PAKWVAQNPDAVK

-316 ASPWVSWESI
+316 ASPWVPWESI
-326 AYKFLISKDDPA
+326 AYKFLTSKDDPA
-338 QLQTFYNTVLGEWWE
+338 ALQTFYNTVLGEWWE
-353 DRGGTIDNED
+353 DRGETIDNDE
-363 AMARREEYGAC
+363 ALARREDYGAME
-374 DDGKPVELPEGVLV
+374 DGSPVELPEGVLV

-406 HGFYGETWGIKKGV
+406 HGHYGETWGIKKGV
-420 CMGDPNTEAPWER
+420 CLGDPNTDTPWKR
-433 LDDILDHVY
+433 LDDVIDHTY
-442 KFKDGRGLKLSI
+442 RFKDGRGLLISI

-460 GLRTQDVYTQ
+460 GLRTQDVYAQ
-470 CAKRLP
+470 CRARIG

-494 PPTKIKQVVDGRTIG
+494 PPTKIKQVVNGKTMG
-509 QVWLYS
+509 QLWLYS
-515 LGVDAGKADVMN
+515 LGVDAGKADVMS
-527 NIKVQE
+527 NIRVQE

-544 NSRGYDSRFF
+544 NSRGYNSQYF
-554 EGLLSEKLVQKV
+554 EGLLSEKLERKT
-566 VNGRTKWAW
+566 VNGRTKLAW
-575 EKIAEH
+575 VKIAEH

-593 LAAFRVLDPDL
+593 LAALRVLDPDM
-604 DAVAARLRTANGEP
+604 DAVAARLRNAAT
-618 VPQQQPQRKPRPKVK
+618 QPQEQKPKPTRRARPKVQ
-633 KSNALG
+633 KSTSVG
-639 EW
+639 YW

>member
-1 MNAQPTSNINRT
+1 MSNIDRT
-13 VRRAFNNYKPPE
+13 VRRAFSNYKPPE

-30 QWAGKYRV
+30 EWATKYRV

-45 EAGAWRNSRTPYL
+45 EAGPWRNSRTPYL
-58 VEIMDSFTNPKIKK
+58 VEVMDSFTDPAVKK
-72 ISLVS
+72 ITLVS

-85 LLNNIL
+85 LLNNVL

-108 VDDAKKYS
+108 VDDAKKFS

-123 IRDTDPLRER
+123 IRDSEALRER

-162 SASGLAS
+162 SPSGLAS

-206 AKMIEVST
+206 AKMVDVST
-214 PTIKGASAIEKGYNA
+214 PTIKGASAIEKTYNA
-229 GTRERWCHQCPDC
+229 GTRERWSHQCPDC
-242 GEWVEITFDDF
+242 KEWVELRFDDF
-253 KFQFETIRQ
+253 KFKYETVKQ
-262 DRKKDFFIQ
+262 DRKKDFFIT
-271 ETSWCCPR
+271 ETGWCCPC
-279 CGTVHTEEEMRAA
+279 CGVLHSEDEMRAA
-292 PVKWIAQNPEAIK
+292 PAKWIAENPDAVK

-316 ASPWVSWESI
+316 ASPWVPWESI
-326 AYKFLISKDDPA
+326 AYKFLTSKDDPA
-338 QLQTFYNTVLGEWWE
+338 ALQTFYNTVLGEWWQ
-353 DRGGTIDNED
+353 DRSGTMDSAD
-363 AMARREEYGAC
+363 VYARREDYGTME
-374 DDGKPVELPEGVLV
+374 DGSPVELPEGVLV

-406 HGFYGETWGIKKGV
+406 HGHYGETWGIKKGV
-420 CMGDPNTEAPWER
+420 CLGDPNTDAPWER
-433 LDDILDHVY
+433 LDDVIDRTY
-442 KFKDGRGLKLSI
+442 RFKDGTGLKLSI

-460 GLRTQDVYTQ
+460 GLRTQDVYKQ
-470 CAKRLP
+470 CRARLG

-494 PPTKIKQVVDGRTIG
+494 PPTKVKQVVDGKMIG
-509 QVWLYS
+509 QLWLYS

-527 NIKVQE
+527 NVKVQE

-544 NSRGYDSRFF
+544 RGYNSQYF
-554 EGLLSEKLVQKV
+554 EGLLSEKLVQKTT
-566 VNGRTKWAW
+566 NGRTRWAW

-604 DAVAARLRTANGEP
+604 DAVSARLRANTTAEQKKQPPP
-618 VPQQQPQRKPRPKVK
+618 VRRFHSKVQR
-633 KSNALG
+633 STHQG
-639 EW
+639 YW

>member
-1 MNAQPTSNINRT
+1 MNNNINRI
-13 VRRAFNNYKPPE
+13 VHRIFPNYRPPE

-38 LSRENAA
+38 LSKENAA
-45 EAGAWRNSRTPYL
+45 ESGAWRNSRTPYL
-58 VEIMDSFTNPKIKK
+58 VEVMDSFTDPKVKK
-72 ISLVS
+72 ITLVS

-108 VDDAKKYS
+108 VDDAKKFS

-123 IRDTDPLRER
+123 IRDTLPLRER

-148 KKFPGGMLT
+148 KQFPGGMLT
-157 MVGSN
+157 LVGSN
-162 SASGLAS
+162 SPSGLAS

-206 AKMIEVST
+206 SKMVDVST
-214 PTIKGASAIEKGYNA
+214 PTIKGESAIEKSYNA

-242 GEWVEITFDDF
+242 GEWVELCFNDF
-253 KFQFETIRQ
+253 KFDFEVVKQ
-262 DRKKDFFIQ
+262 NRKKDYFVKN
-271 ETSWCCPR
+271 TGWCCPC
-279 CGTVHTEEEMRAA
+279 CGVLHTEEEMRAA
-292 PVKWIAQNPEAIK
+292 PVKWIAQNPDAIK

-316 ASPWVSWESI
+316 ASPWVPWESI
-326 AYKFLISKDDPA
+326 AYKFLLAKDDPA
-338 QLQTFYNTVLGEWWE
+338 MLQTFYNTVLGDWWE
-353 DRGGTIDNED
+353 DRGETLNNED
-363 AMARREEYGAC
+363 ALARREDYGAC
-374 DDGKPVELPEGVLV
+374 DDGTPVELPDGVLV

-420 CMGDPNTEAPWER
+420 CMGDPNTDEPWSR
-433 LDDILDHVY
+433 LDDVIDHVY
-442 KFKDGRGLKLSI
+442 KFKDERGMLISL

-460 GLRTQDVYTQ
+460 GQRTQDVYRQ
-470 CAKRLP
+470 CRLRQG

-494 PPTKIKQVVDGRTIG
+494 PPTKIKQVINGRAVG
-509 QVWLYS
+509 ELWLYS

-527 NIKVQE
+527 NIRVQE
-533 PGPKYCHFPLD
+533 PGPKYCHYPMD
-544 NSRGYDSRFF
+544 NTRGYDSRYF
-554 EGLLSEKLVQKV
+554 EGLLSEKLVRKT
-566 VNGRTKWAW
+566 VNGRTKLAW
-575 EKIAEH
+575 EKISEH

-593 LAAFRVLDPDL
+593 LAAFRVLDPDM
-604 DAVAARLRTANGEP
+604 DAVAARLRGSTPETKQ
-618 VPQQQPQRKPRPKVK
+618 QQQPAVRKVRQKVRK
-633 KSNALG
+633 NNAISG

>member
-1 MNAQPTSNINRT
+1 MESNINRT
-13 VRRAFNNYKPPE
+13 VRRAFANYKPPE
-25 DITVS
+25 NIPVS
-30 QWAGKYRV
+30 QWAAKYRV

-45 EAGAWRNSRTPYL
+45 EVGPWRNSRTPYM
-58 VEIMDSFTNPKIKK
+58 VEIMDSFTDPRIKK
-72 ISLVS
+72 ISVS
-77 SSQVGKSE
+77 SASQVGKSE
-85 LLNNIL
+85 VLNNIL

-123 IRDTDPLRER
+123 IRDSEPLRNR

-206 AKMIEVST
+206 AKMVEVST

-229 GTRERWCHQCPDC
+229 GTRERWCHRCPDC
-242 GEWVEITFDDF
+242 GEYVEISFNDF
-253 KFQFETIRQ
+253 KFDFETVKH
-262 DRKKDFFIQ
+262 DRKKDYFIKS
-271 ETSWCCPR
+271 TAWCCPC
-279 CGTVHTEEEMRAA
+279 CGTVHSEEEMRAA
-292 PVKWIAQNPEAIK
+292 PVKWIAENPDAIM
-305 NGHRSFKLSAF
+305 NGHRSFKLTAF
-316 ASPWVSWESI
+316 ASPWVPWETI
-326 AYKFLISKDDPA
+326 AYKFLMAKDDPA
-338 QLQTFYNTVLGEWWE
+338 ALQTFYNTVLGELWE

-363 AMARREEYGAC
+363 VMARCEDYGTG
-374 DDGKPVELPEGVLV
+374 DDGNPVELPDGVLV

-406 HGFYGETWGIKKGV
+406 HGMWGETWGIKKGI
-420 CMGDPNTEAPWER
+420 CMGDPNTSEPWER
-433 LDDILDHVY
+433 LDDVIDHTY
-442 KFKDGRGLKLSI
+442 RFKDGKGLKLSI

-460 GLRTQDVYTQ
+460 GLRTQDVYAQ
-470 CAKRLP
+470 CRARMN

-494 PPTKIKQVVDGRTIG
+494 PPSKVKQAGKNGGTL
-509 QVWLYS
+509 WLYS

-533 PGPKYCHFPLD
+533 PGPKYCHFPLG
-544 NSRGYDSRFF
+544 NHRGYDSRYF
-554 EGLLSEKLVQKV
+554 EGLLSEKLVQKTN
-566 VNGRTKWAW
+566 NGRTTWAW
-575 EKIAEH
+575 VKIAEH

-593 LAAFRVLDPDL
+593 LAAFRALDPDL
-604 DAVAARLRTANGEP
+604 DAVAARLRNAGTAEHEP
-618 VPQQQPQRKPRPKVK
+618 TPQRKPRPKAKRNSAV
-633 KSNALG
+633 A